1 MEGGLIARLVACVA
15 AVLLAV
21 WLLLPTI
28 LNSEAFIGPSVKAN
42 LELEAERA
50 KMEEPPP
57 LEKPFPAYVDWLPN
71 LFVNLGLDLQGGI
84 DLTLTVEADQAVLA
98 TVQRDVVP
106 VKTAAEKD
114 GVKLADVK
122 RDRRRPALLI
132 LPGEGVGLDS
142 VQSFLRKRFSA
153 YAYDHTETI
162 EGKDWLVFGLT
173 EQSQDEIAKNAV
185 DQALETI
192 RNRIDETGV
201 KEPSITRKGER
212 DIAIQLPGETD
223 VEKAVAIV
231 GQTARL
237 EFMLVD
243 EQADPTALEAGLAA
257 AQAALS
263 AEDYADD
270 RRLSEWLTDNGHL
283 APGRLLLWEYAKA
296 KGVETR
302 TVPLVLKEEVILSGD
317 DVNDAQT
324 SPNPQ
329 TGEYYVALEFKPRG
343 QAIFADVT
351 GENVGKRF
359 AIVLDDQV
367 RSAPQIR
374 ERINGTA
381 SISMGGQNI
390 DEQIKE
396 AGMLAL
402 VLRSGALPAPVSVG
416 EVRTVGASLGAQAI
430 DEGLLAAL
438 LGCSFVLIF
447 AAVYYKVSG
456 LVADLT
462 LVINGVILVAM
473 LALAGAT
480 LTLPGICGI
489 ALTIGMA
496 VDCNIIIFE
505 RIREELRAGKS
516 IRAAIDAGFDRATVA
531 VVDSNI
537 TTLLA
542 GVVLY
547 SYGSG
552 PIKGFAV
559 TLMIGIFTTLFTGV
573 FVSRTLMD
581 LVNRGQRARM
591 SI

>member
-1 MEGGLIARLVACVA
+1 MEAGLIVRVSACA
-15 AVLLAV
+15 ASLLTAV

-28 LNSEAFIGPSVKAN
+28 LGPEVQAN
-42 LELEAERA
+42 LEAAAEYAALED
-50 KMEEPPP
+50 PPP
-57 LEKPFPAYVDWLPN
+57 LAEPFPEYVNWLPN
-71 LFVNLGLDLQGGI
+71 LKVNLGLDLQGGI
-84 DLTLTVEADQAVLA
+84 DLTLEVETEEAVLSS
-98 TVQRDVVP
+98 VQRDLVP
-106 VKTAAEKD
+106 IKTAAEKE
-114 GVKLADVK
+114 GVKLEDVK
-122 RDRRRPALLI
+122 RDRRLPILQI
-132 LPGEGVGLDS
+132 LPAEGTSLDA
-142 VQSFLRKRFSA
+142 VKTFLNERFSA
-153 YAYDHTETI
+153 YVYEHSETI
-162 EGKDWLVFGLT
+162 DGKSWLIFAMTDAARDAV
-173 EQSQDEIAKNAV
+173 AKNAV

-212 DIAIQLPGETD
+212 GIAIQLPGETD
-223 VEKAVAIV
+223 VEQAVAAV
-231 GQTARL
+231 GTTAQL
-237 EFMLVD
+237 EFLLVD
-243 EQADPTALEAGLAA
+243 EEADQAPVDAGLAA
-257 AQAALS
+257 AQAALPP
-263 AEDYADD
+263 AEFADD
-270 RRLSEWLTDNGHL
+270 RRLSEWLSDNGYL
-283 APGRLLLWEYAKA
+283 QPGRRLLWEHVKA
-296 KGVETR
+296 DGVEVR
-302 TVPLVLKEEVILSGD
+302 TASYVLKDEVLLSGD

-324 SPNPQ
+324 NPNPQ

-351 GENVGKRF
+351 GDNVGKRF
-359 AIVLDDQV
+359 AIVLDEKV
-367 RSAPQIR
+367 RSAPVIR

-396 AGMLAL
+396 ASMLAL

-430 DEGLLAAL
+430 EEGLLAAVLGSGLVL
-438 LGCSFVLIF
+438 LF
-447 AAVYYKVSG
+447 AAVYYRMSG
-456 LVADLT
+456 IVADITLVLNGLLLVAL
-462 LVINGVILVAM
+462 
-473 LALAGAT
+473 LAVAGAT

-516 IRAAIDAGFDRATVA
+516 VRAAIDAGFDRATVA
-531 VVDSNI
+531 VLDSNI

-573 FVSRTLMD
+573 FVSRTLME

>member
-1 MEGGLIARLVACVA
+1 MEGGLIARIVACVA
-15 AVLLAV
+15 AVLLSV
-21 WLLLPTI
+21 WLLLPTF
-28 LNSEAFIGPSVKAN
+28 LGPEVQKN
-42 LELEAERA
+42 LEEYAA
-50 KMEEPPP
+50 WNAMDDPPP

-71 LFVNLGLDLQGGI
+71 KKVNLGLDLQGGI
-84 DLTLTVEADQAVLA
+84 DLTLTVETDEAVLA

-106 VKTAAEKD
+106 VKSAAEKE

-122 RDRRRPALLI
+122 RDRRRPALLV

-142 VQSFLRKRFSA
+142 VQGFLRKRFAA

-162 EGKDWLVFGLT
+162 DGKEWFVFGMT
-173 EQSQDEIAKNAV
+173 DTARAEVAKNAV

-223 VEKAVAIV
+223 VEQAVAAV
-231 GQTARL
+231 GTTARL

-243 EQADPTALEAGLAA
+243 EEADTGRLETGLTA

-263 AEDYADD
+263 AEDFADD
-270 RRLSEWLTDNGHL
+270 RRLSEWLTDNQYL
-283 APGRLLLWEYAKA
+283 PAGRRLLWEYAKA
-296 KGVETR
+296 KGTETR
-302 TVPLVLKEEVILSGD
+302 TIPLILKDEVILSGD

-351 GENVGKRF
+351 GDNVGKRF

-416 EVRTVGASLGAQAI
+416 EVRTVGASLGATAI
-430 DEGLLAAL
+430 EEGLLAAVLGSTLVL
-438 LGCSFVLIF
+438 LF

-456 LVADLT
+456 LIADVT

-473 LALAGAT
+473 LAVAGAT

-505 RIREELRAGKS
+505 RIREELRAGKT